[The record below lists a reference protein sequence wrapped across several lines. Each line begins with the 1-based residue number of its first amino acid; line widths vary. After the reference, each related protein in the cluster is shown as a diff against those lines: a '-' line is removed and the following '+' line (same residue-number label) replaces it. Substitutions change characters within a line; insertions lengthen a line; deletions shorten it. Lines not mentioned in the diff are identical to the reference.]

1 MKHFNVLL
9 IAGFLLALSS
19 SCRTQSRVIGER
31 NQKSPEINVNT
42 PDVLIKP
49 MVADLD
55 ISQEKKTSTYTA
67 DLNLNASEIKE
78 NAQAK
83 FMDEHNCDIIIN
95 PVYKKITSMENS
107 NVSKIEY
114 EVSGFPATIKK
125 IEQNETLSTAVYNY
139 NQMNFD
145 VKRDEFTY
153 KDVSDVKGSELFLS
167 LGSGSYSGIEIGYFP
182 SISDG
187 IWYYGSVESYTIE
200 ELNTLDIEVNFDPDI
215 NIPSKNQDYSMTSFS
230 LGAGYRA
237 DLNKRMSSNIFGGL
251 NYSMLILENT
261 LELPNNP
268 TGTYRL
274 DGVNTLGLRA
284 GIGVDYALFRNIL
297 VFGKGFS
304 NINLLNMSSDEI
316 INGND
321 VKSEFDLSELSR
333 LNFAVGVKIRF

>member
-83 FMDEHNCDIIIN
+83 FMDEHSCDIIIN

-153 KDVSDVKGSELFLS
+153 KDVYDVKGSELFLS

-261 LELPNNP
+261 LELPNSP

-274 DGVNTLGLRA
+274 NGVNTLGLRA

>member
-1 MKHFNVLL
+1 MKKLNVLL

-83 FMDEHNCDIIIN
+83 FMDEHSCDIIIN
-95 PVYKKITSMENS
+95 PVYKKITSLENS

-125 IEQNETLSTAVYNY
+125 IEQNDTLSTTVYDY
-139 NQMNFD
+139 NRMNFD

-200 ELNTLDIEVNFDPDI
+200 EGNTLDITVNYNDVTEAPLNNNLF
-215 NIPSKNQDYSMTSFS
+215 SMTSFS

-237 DLNKRMSSNIFGGL
+237 DLNKRLSSNIFGGL
-251 NYSMLILENT
+251 NYSMLSLENT
-261 LELPNNP
+261 YESANNP

-284 GIGVDYALFRNIL
+284 GIGVDYAVFRNIL

-304 NINLLNMSSDEI
+304 NINLVNMSSDEI
-316 INGND
+316 TDGND

-333 LNFAVGVKIRF
+333 LNLAVGLKMRF

>member
-83 FMDEHNCDIIIN
+83 FMDEHSCDIIIN

-153 KDVSDVKGSELFLS
+153 KDVYDVKGSELFLS

-261 LELPNNP
+261 LELPNSP

-274 DGVNTLGLRA
+274 NGVNTLGLRA

-333 LNFAVGVKIRF
+333 LNFAVGLKIRF

>member
-153 KDVSDVKGSELFLS
+153 KDVYDVKGSELFLS

-261 LELPNNP
+261 LELPNSP

-274 DGVNTLGLRA
+274 NGVNTLGLRA

-333 LNFAVGVKIRF
+333 LNFAVGLKIRF

>member
-83 FMDEHNCDIIIN
+83 FMDEHSCDIIIN

-153 KDVSDVKGSELFLS
+153 KDVYDVKGSELFLS

-200 ELNTLDIEVNFDPDI
+200 EFNTLDIEVNFDPDI
-215 NIPSKNQDYSMTSFS
+215 NISSKNQYYSMNSFS

-261 LELPNNP
+261 LELPNSP

-274 DGVNTLGLRA
+274 NGVNTLGLRA

-333 LNFAVGVKIRF
+333 LNFAVGLKIRF

>member
-153 KDVSDVKGSELFLS
+153 KDVYDVKGSELFLS

-261 LELPNNP
+261 LELPNSP

-274 DGVNTLGLRA
+274 NGVNTLGLRA

>member
-83 FMDEHNCDIIIN
+83 FMDEHSCDIIIN

-261 LELPNNP
+261 LELPNSP

-274 DGVNTLGLRA
+274 NGVNTLGLRA

>member
-83 FMDEHNCDIIIN
+83 FMDEHSCDIIIN

-153 KDVSDVKGSELFLS
+153 KDVYDVKGSELFLS

-200 ELNTLDIEVNFDPDI
+200 EFNTLDIEVNFDPDI
-215 NIPSKNQDYSMTSFS
+215 NISSKNQYYSMNSFS

-261 LELPNNP
+261 LELPNSP

-274 DGVNTLGLRA
+274 NGVNTLGLRA

>member
-1 MKHFNVLL
+1 MKKLNVLL

-83 FMDEHNCDIIIN
+83 FMDEHSCDIIIN

-153 KDVSDVKGSELFLS
+153 KDVYDVKGSELFLS

-200 ELNTLDIEVNFDPDI
+200 EFNTLDIEVNFDPDI
-215 NIPSKNQDYSMTSFS
+215 NISSKNQYYSMNSFS

-261 LELPNNP
+261 LELPNSP

>member
-153 KDVSDVKGSELFLS
+153 KDVYDVKGSELFLS

-261 LELPNNP
+261 LELPNSP

-333 LNFAVGVKIRF
+333 LNFAVGLKKRF